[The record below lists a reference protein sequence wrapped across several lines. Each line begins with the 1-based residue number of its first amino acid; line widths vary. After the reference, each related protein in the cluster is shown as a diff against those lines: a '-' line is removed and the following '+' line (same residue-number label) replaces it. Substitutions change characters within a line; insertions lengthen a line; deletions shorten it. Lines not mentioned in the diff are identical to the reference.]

1 MVRGGQ
7 AGGAAGGTAGRVGEV
22 ARVFARLGVTAFGGP
37 AAHVAAMEDEVV
49 RRRGWVSPGEFAD
62 LVGASQLIPG
72 PNSTE
77 LALHLGY
84 RRGGWWGLVVAG
96 GCFIVPAVVLVWVV
110 AVVYG
115 HVGVRGEAQAVLR
128 GIAPVMVAVVV
139 QAAWRLRGAVWG
151 GPWGRVVAV
160 ASVVA
165 LAAGVGEVALL
176 AGVVVGSLGWGWWRD
191 RGGWWGAGGV
201 GAVAVGGPWL
211 SGAGVGAGVGVGAV
225 AGGVLGPWALF
236 GHFAVIGSALFGSG
250 YVLLAFLRGTFVT
263 KLGVLSEGQLLDAIA
278 VGQVTPGPVFS
289 AATFVGYLLGG
300 HAGAAAATAGIF
312 APAFV
317 AVALTAPLVRRLRQS
332 AVLGVMLDGVNAAS
346 VVLLGWVAAATARG
360 VVADA
365 VSVGIFVAAGLLLR
379 AGVASGWVLLG
390 GGVAGGVRLLA
401 VSFFS

>member
-1 MVRGGQ
+1 
-7 AGGAAGGTAGRVGEV
+7 
-22 ARVFARLGVTAFGGP
+22 
-37 AAHVAAMEDEVV
+37 
-49 RRRGWVSPGEFAD
+49 
-62 LVGASQLIPG
+62 
-72 PNSTE
+72 
-77 LALHLGY
+77 
-84 RRGGWWGLVVAG
+84 
-96 GCFIVPAVVLVWVV
+96 
-110 AVVYG
+110 
-115 HVGVRGEAQAVLR
+115 
-128 GIAPVMVAVVV
+128 
-139 QAAWRLRGAVWG
+139 
-151 GPWGRVVAV
+151 
-160 ASVVA
+160 
-165 LAAGVGEVALL
+165 
-176 AGVVVGSLGWGWWRD
+176 
-191 RGGWWGAGGV
+191 
-201 GAVAVGGPWL
+201 
-211 SGAGVGAGVGVGAV
+211 VGAV

-263 KLGVLSEGQLLDAIA
+263 ELGVLSEGQLLDAIA

-401 VSFFS
+401 ASFFS

>member
-1 MVRGGQ
+1 
-7 AGGAAGGTAGRVGEV
+7 
-22 ARVFARLGVTAFGGP
+22 
-37 AAHVAAMEDEVV
+37 MEDEVV

-110 AVVYG
+110 AMVYG
-115 HVGVRGEAQAVLR
+115 QVGVRGEAQAVLR

-151 GPWGRVVAV
+151 GLWGRVVAV
-160 ASVVA
+160 GSVVA
-165 LAAGVGEVALL
+165 LVAGVGEVALL
-176 AGVVVGSLGWGWWRD
+176 AGVVVGSLWWGWWRD
-191 RGGWWGAGGV
+191 RGGGWRGAGGV
-201 GAVAVGGPWL
+201 GAVVVGGPWL
-211 SGAGVGAGVGVGAV
+211 SGAGAGAGVGAGVGAV

-263 KLGVLSEGQLLDAIA
+263 ELGVLSEGQLLDAIA

-401 VSFFS
+401 ASFFS

>member
-1 MVRGGQ
+1 
-7 AGGAAGGTAGRVGEV
+7 
-22 ARVFARLGVTAFGGP
+22 
-37 AAHVAAMEDEVV
+37 VV
-49 RRRGWVSPGEFAD
+49 
-62 LVGASQLIPG
+62 
-72 PNSTE
+72 
-77 LALHLGY
+77 
-84 RRGGWWGLVVAG
+84 
-96 GCFIVPAVVLVWVV
+96 
-110 AVVYG
+110 
-115 HVGVRGEAQAVLR
+115 
-128 GIAPVMVAVVV
+128 
-139 QAAWRLRGAVWG
+139 
-151 GPWGRVVAV
+151 
-160 ASVVA
+160 
-165 LAAGVGEVALL
+165 
-176 AGVVVGSLGWGWWRD
+176 
-191 RGGWWGAGGV
+191 
-201 GAVAVGGPWL
+201 VGGPWL
-211 SGAGVGAGVGVGAV
+211 SGAGAGVGAV

-317 AVALTAPLVRRLRQS
+317 AVALTAPLVRRLRES

-346 VVLLGWVAAATARG
+346 VVLLGWVAVATARG

-401 VSFFS
+401 ASFFS

>member
-1 MVRGGQ
+1 
-7 AGGAAGGTAGRVGEV
+7 
-22 ARVFARLGVTAFGGP
+22 
-37 AAHVAAMEDEVV
+37 MEDEVV

-84 RRGGWWGLVVAG
+84 RRGGWWGLLVAG
-96 GCFIVPAVVLVWVV
+96 GCFIVPAVMLVWVV

-115 HVGVRGEAQAVLR
+115 RVGVRGEAQAVLR

-151 GPWGRVVAV
+151 GLWGRVVAV
-160 ASVVA
+160 GSVVA
-165 LAAGVGEVALL
+165 LVAGVGEVALL
-176 AGVVVGSLGWGWWRD
+176 AGVVVGSLSWGWWRD
-191 RGGWWGAGGV
+191 RGGGWRGAGGV
-201 GAVAVGGPWL
+201 GAVVVGGPWL
-211 SGAGVGAGVGVGAV
+211 SGAGAGAGVGAGVGAV

-263 KLGVLSEGQLLDAIA
+263 ELGVLSEGQLLDAIA

-401 VSFFS
+401 ASFFS